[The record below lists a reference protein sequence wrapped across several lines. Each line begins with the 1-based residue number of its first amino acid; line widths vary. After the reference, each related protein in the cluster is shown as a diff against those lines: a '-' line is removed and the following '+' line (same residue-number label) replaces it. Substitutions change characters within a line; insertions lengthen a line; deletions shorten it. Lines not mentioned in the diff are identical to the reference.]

1 MALAQRQELR
11 QSQSL
16 VMTPQLQ
23 QAIKL
28 LQLANLELTEYVEAQ
43 AESNPLL
50 EITEVQPD
58 GGATDE
64 DPPRDA
70 EAEAEPTEA
79 PLDVDYDQIYAD
91 EGKSEYVADP
101 RAVFSGG
108 PSGGGGGR
116 FESGAPGVDQ
126 TLSREETLRE
136 HLSAQLGL
144 DVVDPVDRLIGIHL
158 IDTIDDAGY
167 LTGELESIA
176 ATVGCEVA
184 RVEATLAVLQ
194 ALDPPGV
201 LARNLSECL
210 AIQLRERNR
219 LDPAIQAL
227 LDNLELVADG
237 DLERLSELCG
247 VEVDEVADM
256 VDEIRRLNPK
266 PGQDFQ
272 TEVIQEVVP
281 DVFVRRRTDG
291 GWSVDL
297 NTEALPK
304 VLVDMA
310 YHTDIAGR
318 AKSREDKTY
327 ISEQLHAAN
336 WLVKSLDQRAR
347 TILRVAT
354 ELVRQQEAFLVL
366 GVEHLR
372 PLNLRDIAAAIDMHE
387 STVSRVTANK
397 FIATQRGV
405 YPMKYFFT
413 AAIASSCGG
422 QAHAA
427 EAVRHRIRQLVEAE
441 TPEWVLSD
449 DSIVK
454 ALSGADIDIAR
465 RTVAKYRDAMRIPSS
480 VERRRRLRAQAR
492 NGARLNGAAHKGNG
506 KLGIGH

>member
-28 LQLANLELTEYVEAQ
+28 LQLANLELVEYVEAQ

-50 EITEVQPD
+50 EIAED
-58 GGATDE
+58 RREGEESDE
-64 DPPRDA
+64 DRPR
-70 EAEAEPTEA
+70 ESEAEPAEA
-79 PLDVDYDQIYAD
+79 PLDVDYDQIYAE

-101 RAVFSGG
+101 RSSFSGRA
-108 PSGGGGGR
+108 SGGGGG
-116 FESGAPGVDQ
+116 FDGGAPGLEQ
-126 TLSREETLRE
+126 TLSREQTLRE
-136 HLSAQLGL
+136 HLLAQLSV
-144 DVVDPVDRLIGIHL
+144 DVVDPVDRVIGVHL
-158 IDTIDDAGY
+158 IDTMDDAGY

-184 RVEATLAVLQ
+184 RVEASLAVLQ

-201 LARNLSECL
+201 LARSLSECL

-237 DLERLSELCG
+237 DLERLSEVCG
-247 VEVDEVADM
+247 VDVDEIADM
-256 VDEIRRLNPK
+256 VREIRGLNPK
-266 PGQDFQ
+266 PGLDFQ
-272 TEVIQEVVP
+272 TEVIQEVNP
-281 DVFVRRRTDG
+281 DVFVRRREDG

-297 NTEALPK
+297 NTDALPK

-310 YHTDIAGR
+310 YHADIAGR

-327 ISEQLHAAN
+327 ITEQLHAAN

-347 TILRVAT
+347 TILRVST

-366 GVEHLR
+366 GVEYLR
-372 PLNLRDIAAAIDMHE
+372 PLNLHDIAAAIDMHE

-397 FIATQRGV
+397 FIATHRGI

-413 AAIASSCGG
+413 AAIPSSGG
-422 QAHAA
+422 GEAHAA

-449 DSIVK
+449 DNIVT
-454 ALSGADIDIAR
+454 ALHRADIDIAR
-465 RTVAKYRDAMRIPSS
+465 RTVAKYRDTMRIPSS

-492 NGARLNGAAHKGNG
+492 NGARLNGMAHKGNG
-506 KLGIGH
+506 KLRIGH

>member
-28 LQLANLELTEYVEAQ
+28 LQLANLELVEYVEEQ
-43 AESNPLL
+43 VEINPLL
-50 EITEVQPD
+50 EITEGPRD
-58 GGATDE
+58 GGDADE
-64 DPPRDA
+64 EPPEPVKA
-70 EAEAEPTEA
+70 EATET
-79 PLDVDYDQIYAD
+79 PLDIDYDEIYAD
-91 EGKSEYVADP
+91 EGKSDYVADP
-101 RAVFSGG
+101 RAAFSGS
-108 PSGGGGGR
+108 PSGGGAGGFDR
-116 FESGAPGVDQ
+116 GARGVEQ
-126 TLSREETLRE
+126 TLSRHQTLRE

-158 IDTIDDAGY
+158 IDTVDDAGY
-167 LTGELESIA
+167 LTGDLETIA
-176 ATVGCEVA
+176 ATVGCEVT
-184 RVEATLAVLQ
+184 RVEATLLVLQ

-210 AIQLRERNR
+210 ANQLRERNR

-227 LDNLELVADG
+227 LDNLELVAEG
-237 DLERLSELCG
+237 DLERLGEICG
-247 VEVDEVADM
+247 VEVDEIADM
-256 VDEIRRLNPK
+256 VREIRRLNPK
-266 PGQDFQ
+266 PGLAFDN
-272 TEVIQEVVP
+272 EVIQEVIT
-281 DVFVRRRTDG
+281 DVFVRRRSDG

-297 NTEALPK
+297 NTDALPK

-310 YHTDIAGR
+310 YHTDISGR

-327 ISEQLHAAN
+327 ITEQLHAAN

-354 ELVRQQEAFLVL
+354 ELVRQQEGFLVH
-366 GVEHLR
+366 GVEHLK

-397 FIATQRGV
+397 FIATQRGI
-405 YPMKYFFT
+405 YPMKYFFN
-413 AAIASSCGG
+413 AAISSTGGG

-441 TPEWVLSD
+441 TPDLVLSD
-449 DSIVK
+449 DNIVQ
-454 ALSGADIDIAR
+454 ALCGADIDIAR

-480 VERRRRLRAQAR
+480 VERRRRLRAEAK
-492 NGARLNGAAHKGNG
+492 NGARLNGAGSQGNG
-506 KLGIGH
+506 KLRIGC

>member
-28 LQLANLELTEYVEAQ
+28 LQLANLELTEYVEGQ
-43 AESNPLL
+43 VETNPLL
-50 EITEVQPD
+50 EITEGPGED
-58 GGATDE
+58 GETE
-64 DPPRDA
+64 DKEPTA
-70 EAEAEPTEA
+70 EADTTET

-91 EGKSEYVADP
+91 EGKSDYVADP
-101 RAVFSGG
+101 RSAFSGG
-108 PSGGGGGR
+108 PSGGGAGG
-116 FESGAPGVDQ
+116 FNGALPGLEQ
-126 TLSREETLRE
+126 TLSCEQTLRE

-167 LTGELESIA
+167 LTGELESVA
-176 ATVGCEVA
+176 ATVGCEVS
-184 RVEATLAVLQ
+184 RVEATLATLQ

-247 VEVDEVADM
+247 VEVDEIANM
-256 VDEIRRLNPK
+256 VREIRGLNPK

-281 DVFVRRRTDG
+281 DVYVRRRTDG

-327 ISEQLHAAN
+327 ITEQLHAAN

-354 ELVRQQEAFLVL
+354 ELVRQQETFLVL
-366 GVEHLR
+366 GVEYLR

-397 FIATQRGV
+397 FIATQRGI

-413 AAIASSCGG
+413 AAIASSGGG

-449 DSIVK
+449 DNIVE

-465 RTVAKYRDAMRIPSS
+465 RTVAKYRDTMRIPSS